1 MEGPTPIYE
10 SEPPAAKGKMA
21 PWLIVLLIVL
31 GACAA
36 LIVIPICVIFIL
48 ALLGPAIG
56 NIFSNIISS
65 I

>member
-31 GACAA
+31 CICIA
-36 LIVIPICVIFIL
+36 LIVVPICVIIVL
-48 ALLGPAIG
+48 ALLGPAVG
-56 NIFSNIISS
+56 NIFSNIVIS